1 MRTTLLLDDLQLL
14 LCGKAAVD
22 VDDWEANCEYRGGL
36 DAESTVVRW
45 FWNTVRGGFSEG
57 ERVSLLRFSTGSGR
71 IPATGFKNL
80 MGYGGQQQCFT
91 LERAVD
97 HSGGSGGVNALSG
110 LPTASTCFNTL
121 KLPEAA
127 VDGGSCGSE
136 EELRRRLLT
145 AMRESRGFEEDA
157 V

>member
-22 VDDWEANCEYRGGL
+22 VDDWEAHCEYRGGL

-80 MGYGGQQQCFT
+80 MGYGGQQQRFT

-97 HSGGSGGVNALSG
+97 HSGGGGGGGGVNALSG

-121 KLPEAA
+121 KLPGPPLCA
-127 VDGGSCGSE
+127 SE

-145 AMRESRGFEEDA
+145 AMSESRGFEEDA